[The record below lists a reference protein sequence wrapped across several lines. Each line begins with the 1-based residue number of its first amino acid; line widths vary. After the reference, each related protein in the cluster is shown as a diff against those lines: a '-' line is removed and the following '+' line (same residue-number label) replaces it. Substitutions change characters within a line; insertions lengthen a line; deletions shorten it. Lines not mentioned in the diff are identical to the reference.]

1 MIALMLGEAP
11 ASALNTTI
19 TIRPAISVFLAPSL
33 LETQLVISIAT
44 AVTTR

>member
-1 MIALMLGEAP
+1 MISLTLGEAP
-11 ASALNTTI
+11 ASPAKI
-19 TIRPAISVFLAPSL
+19 TIRTSPAISVFLAPSL